1 MWNSPF
7 LHRGNDRNFS
17 GKKGNILKKKQ
28 IRKEAW
34 KADGKRFVPRISQRW
49 HDDDDDGR
57 IESPSSQ
64 QLWVLPKSAVRKVF
78 SDHKQFNK
86 QKIKS
91 AFFSVPN
98 NIIICKAAITALRE
112 ILSMLGSLYFYAH
125 SFQQH
130 PQGHTAKPNKSL
142 TSLTTSA
149 HSPPLFFLN
158 FLIAAPRLFY
168 SGVECCFAKN
178 NISTTRQSSTLM

>member
-1 MWNSPF
+1 
-7 LHRGNDRNFS
+7 
-17 GKKGNILKKKQ
+17 
-28 IRKEAW
+28 
-34 KADGKRFVPRISQRW
+34 
-49 HDDDDDGR
+49 
-57 IESPSSQ
+57 
-64 QLWVLPKSAVRKVF
+64 
-78 SDHKQFNK
+78 
-86 QKIKS
+86 
-91 AFFSVPN
+91 
-98 NIIICKAAITALRE
+98 
-112 ILSMLGSLYFYAH
+112 MLGSLYFYSH